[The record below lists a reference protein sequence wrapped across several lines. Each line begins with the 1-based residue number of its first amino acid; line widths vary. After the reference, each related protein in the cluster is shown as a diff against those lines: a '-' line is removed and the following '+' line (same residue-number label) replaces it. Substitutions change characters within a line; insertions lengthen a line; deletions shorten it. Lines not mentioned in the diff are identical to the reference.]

1 MQFHTLTAPKQKKKK
16 RVGRG
21 GKRGTYSGRGIKGQ
35 KARAGR
41 KLRPEFRD
49 IIKKLPKKRGY
60 RMKGIQD
67 KIAEVSLS
75 MLEMGMKDGEKVTPN
90 ILASRGIIKARGR
103 KIPVVKILG
112 SGSIAKKLFIS
123 GCRFSKGARSAIEK
137 AGGSIVEKSKLQNS
151 NSKQ

>member
-67 KIAEVSLS
+67 QIAEVSLD
-75 MLEMGMKDGEKVTPN
+75 MLEGAMKDGEKVTPK
-90 ILASRGIIKARGR
+90 LLVSRGLVKARGN
-103 KIPVVKILG
+103 KVPVIKILG
-112 SGSIAKKLFIS
+112 SGSITKKLLIS

-137 AGGSIVEKSKLQNS
+137 AGGKITE
-151 NSKQ
+151 